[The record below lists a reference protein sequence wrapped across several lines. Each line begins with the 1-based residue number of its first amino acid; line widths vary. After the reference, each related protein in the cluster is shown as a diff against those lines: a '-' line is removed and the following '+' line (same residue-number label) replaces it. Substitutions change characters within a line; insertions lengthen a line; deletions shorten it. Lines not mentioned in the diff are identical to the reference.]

1 MNKGL
6 SATANTDGS
15 LQVQP
20 LAGGIGGNSQILH
33 KTTHLLFQSLSLMFY
48 GFCFAIIATS
58 LMKIKLDNMKKI
70 IFILLSF
77 ITALSTVNAQ
87 KGINFSRT
95 SPAGGKLLMS
105 VDSLAKNVYYNIVFP
120 NQPRTSFNY
129 LPEVNNVS
137 IQIYFRETDN
147 VQHYRYTILEDDKP
161 LVVNMPIDQAQ
172 LKDVDRPDE
181 VFRSTTLG
189 IFPIKGKTITT
200 LIYSIEKPTDI
211 DKAVFYGKPIP
222 KAEIKAF
229 IKRFATEKGVD
240 YSEILDPKERID
252 LTFTEKDD
260 ELTIIKDRSDID
272 YLYYTTIQ
280 DKQTNKIIFESTTW
294 EYGGTFDEHG
304 FLPYVKIDKSLFKKS
319 GDYEI
324 IIQPLIDWTNC
335 LNCDI
340 SANEIEQYITRHPLS
355 VTLDE
360 ENYIKK
366 ELLIYSLIAGL
377 LIGVVFL
384 VILYLNK
391 KKNKKRLAENEQ
403 QKNTAKLQLNS
414 IRSQLNPHF
423 LFNALAGIQNLMNR
437 NEIDKANKY
446 LSKFARL
453 TRNVLDDKELI
464 SLSQEKTL
472 LDDYLQM
479 EQLRFGFEYEI
490 NYSDDLD
497 LANIEIPSMLLQP
510 FVENAVKHGISQKAA
525 DGKVMVTFSKQAND
539 LQLTV
544 TDNGNGFDTVKKTK
558 GLGLPL
564 SESRIALL
572 NSIYKENRFTLAIQ
586 STTNGTKI
594 SLTLIDWL

>member
-1 MNKGL
+1 
-6 SATANTDGS
+6 
-15 LQVQP
+15 
-20 LAGGIGGNSQILH
+20 
-33 KTTHLLFQSLSLMFY
+33 
-48 GFCFAIIATS
+48 
-58 LMKIKLDNMKKI
+58 MKKI
-70 IFILLSF
+70 TFILLSF

-87 KGINFSRT
+87 KGIDFSRT
-95 SPAGGKLLMS
+95 YAAGGKLLMS
-105 VDSLAKNVYYNIVFP
+105 VDSSAKNVYYANVFP

-129 LPEVNNVS
+129 LPDVNNVS
-137 IQIYFRETDN
+137 IQIYFKETDS

-161 LVVNMPIDQAQ
+161 IVVNKSIDQAR
-172 LKDVDRPDE
+172 LADVDRPDE
-181 VFRSTTLG
+181 VFRSTSLG
-189 IFPIKGKTITT
+189 VFPIKGKTITT
-200 LIYSIEKPTDI
+200 IIYSIEKPLNI
-211 DKAVFYGKPIP
+211 DKAVFYGKLISRA
-222 KAEIKAF
+222 KILGF
-229 IKRFATEKGVD
+229 SKRFATDKGVD
-240 YSEILDPKERID
+240 YSWITDLKEKTD
-252 LTFTEKDD
+252 FTFTEKDD
-260 ELTIIKDRSDID
+260 ELTIVKDRSVND
-272 YLYYTTIQ
+272 YLYYITIK
-280 DKQTNKIIFESTTW
+280 DRQTNKIIFESTAW
-294 EYGGTFDEHG
+294 QYGYYVEDHQ

-324 IIQPLIDWTNC
+324 IIQPLIEWTEC
-335 LNCDI
+335 RDCDI
-340 SANEIEQYITRHPLS
+340 SAEEIEGYITRHTLS
-355 VTLDE
+355 VTVDE
-360 ENYIKK
+360 VNYTKK
-366 ELLIYSLIAGL
+366 ELLLYSLLVGF
-377 LIGVVFL
+377 LIGLVFL
-384 VILYLNK
+384 VIIYLNK
-391 KKNKKRLAENEQ
+391 RKNKKRLAENEQ

-490 NYSDDLD
+490 NHSEDLD

-510 FVENAVKHGISQKAA
+510 FVENAVKHGISQKAT
-525 DGKVMVTFSKQAND
+525 DGKVIITFSKQAND

-544 TDNGNGFDTVKKTK
+544 TDNGNGFDPVKKTN